1 MAQEHIRV
9 EAKPAA
15 TVILLRDGA
24 EGIEVFMLRRTESA
38 NFAAGM
44 YVFPGGRVD
53 DADRDTQWGLRC
65 HGLSDA
71 GGHGH
76 AGLADDGLPYMVAV
90 VRECFE
96 EAGLLLAREHD
107 DTNAPLIDLHDARN
121 ATRYAQLRDELNA
134 GKLGF
139 NALCR
144 DQALRLAADHM
155 AYLTRWITPVGQP
168 RRFDTRFFIA
178 AVPAQQTG
186 SHDNQET
193 TDHVW
198 VRPADALARFEAR
211 ELNLMHPT
219 RYCLR
224 YLLDF
229 KHAAAAIREARHQN
243 TIPLFRPRLA
253 RTPKGMGAYREYD
266 PQYAEIAKLD
276 PGETAT
282 AWGAIVPGMVIRLS
296 PTIER
301 VTAPNPGIMTG
312 PGTNSYLIG
321 RDTQIGVLDPGPA
334 DPAHIASLLEAIGT
348 RTVGWI
354 LITHTHLDHSP
365 AAALLQAALAA
376 RQAEVP
382 RVIGL
387 PAPVGQDAS
396 FVPQHRPAHGES
408 IDIGGVALTALHTPG
423 HASNHICW
431 LHEGEHLL
439 FTGDHI
445 MQGSTVVINPPDGDM
460 GAYLD
465 SLRALRARA
474 ERIKLEW
481 LAPAH
486 GFLIE
491 QPVRAIDRL
500 IAHRLKRENKVLD
513 ALGSQ
518 PAATIAQLLPVVY
531 DDVPAGRSAWASR
544 SLLAHLQKLR
554 HDGRAIE
561 TDAGWIKVEDA

>member
-1 MAQEHIRV
+1 MAQDHIRV

-24 EGIEVFMLRRTESA
+24 QGIEVFMLRRTEAA

-53 DADRDTQWGLRC
+53 DADRDTAWGLRC
-65 HGLSDA
+65 HGLTDTN
-71 GGHGH
+71 GHPH
-76 AGLADDGLPYMVAV
+76 AGLADDGLPYMIAA

-96 EAGLLLAREHD
+96 EAGLLLARD
-107 DTNAPLIDLHDARN
+107 RNDAKADVIDLHDSAN
-121 ATRYAQLRDELNA
+121 AERYAAVRDDLNG
-134 GKLGF
+134 GKIDF
-139 NALCR
+139 NALCGEFGLTLAL
-144 DQALRLAADHM
+144 DQM

-168 RRFDTRFFIA
+168 KRFDTRFFIA
-178 AVPAQQTG
+178 AVPANQTG

-193 TDHVW
+193 TDHLW
-198 VRPADALARFEAR
+198 VRPADAMARYAAR
-211 ELNLMHPT
+211 EINLMHPT
-219 RYCLR
+219 RYCLK
-224 YLLDF
+224 YLLEF
-229 KHAAAAIREARHQN
+229 EHAAAAIANARRLE
-243 TIPLFRPRLA
+243 TVPLFRPRRA
-253 RTPKGMGAYREYD
+253 RTLKGFDAFREYD
-266 PQYAEIAKLD
+266 PQYAEIRKLD
-276 PGETAT
+276 PGETSS
-282 AWGAIVPGMVIRLS
+282 AWGVIVPGKVIRLS

-321 RDTQIGVLDPGPA
+321 TGLRIGVLDPGPA
-334 DPAHIASLLEAIGT
+334 DPAHIAALQEAIGA

-365 AAALLQAALAA
+365 AAALLQEALAK
-376 RQAEVP
+376 QLTEKP
-382 RVIGL
+382 LVIGL
-387 PAPVGQDAS
+387 PAPMGQDAS
-396 FVPQHRPAHGES
+396 FVPGHQPAHGEVL
-408 IDIGGVALTALHTPG
+408 DIGGVALTALHTPG

-431 LHEGEHLL
+431 LHAAESLL

-465 SLRALRARA
+465 SLRALRERA
-474 ERIKLEW
+474 EHIKLEW

-491 QPVRAIDRL
+491 QPLRAIDRL
-500 IAHRLKRENKVLD
+500 VAHRLMRENKVLA
-513 ALGSQ
+513 ALAAQ
-518 PAATIAQLLPVVY
+518 PAATLPQLLPVVY

-561 TDAGWIKVEDA
+561 TDAGWIKVENA